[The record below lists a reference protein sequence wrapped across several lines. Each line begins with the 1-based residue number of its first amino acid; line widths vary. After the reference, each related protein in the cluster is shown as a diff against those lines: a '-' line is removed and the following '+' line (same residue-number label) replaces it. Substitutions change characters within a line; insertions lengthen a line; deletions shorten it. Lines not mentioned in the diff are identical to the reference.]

1 MQSANLSL
9 NEVWE
14 AATNNTFAVGE
25 TVIESMAEV
34 LFGMCECPD
43 YIQDFSFPK
52 MYVISNPSKTKGS
65 VQVLDKTA
73 IRNYFPEEVHRLICI
88 PSSTEECILIP
99 VKDDDTNIDIE
110 MYNSM
115 VQEVNATQVDAV
127 EQLSSHIYILQI

>member
-14 AATNNTFAVGE
+14 AATNNTFATGE

-43 YIQDFSFPK
+43 YIEDFSFPK

-73 IRNYFPEEVHRLICI
+73 IRNYFPKEVHRLICI

-99 VKDDDTNIDIE
+99 VEDAADIDIE

-115 VQEVNATQVDAV
+115 VREVNASEVEPTQ
-127 EQLSSHIYILQI
+127 QLCSHIFILQI

>member
-1 MQSANLSL
+1 MQ
-9 NEVWE
+9 
-14 AATNNTFAVGE
+14 AATNNTFATGE

-43 YIQDFSFPK
+43 YIEDFSIPK

-73 IRNYFPEEVHRLICI
+73 IRNYFPKEIHRLICI

-99 VKDDDTNIDIE
+99 VEDTDADIDANIDIE
-110 MYNSM
+110 MYNS
-115 VQEVNATQVDAV
+115 VVREVNRAEVPA
-127 EQLSSHIYILQI
+127 ELELSSHIYILQI